1 MAWMHL
7 KTLSR
12 DHPRIRG
19 EHCCDQWIITC
30 SGGSSPHT
38 RGALTHRR
46 QDVALDGIIP
56 AYAGSTPEKVVPA
69 AASRDHPRIR
79 GEHGLMQKRHS
90 LIAGSSP
97 HTRGAQIKHDATL
110 GDYGIIPA
118 YAGSTTRGHAAKTAT
133 GDHPRIRGEHYSSAR
148 PRACSSG
155 SSPHTRGAPGQVEQ
169 VELDPGII
177 PAYAGS
183 TYSSHAAANVTRDHP
198 RIRGE
203 HCPPW

>member
-1 MAWMHL
+1 MAGIIPAYAGSTRCLGTSSASFRDHPRIRGEHSLRRPTAFSRLGSSPHTRGAHNFIFQNVVGAGIIPAYAGSTMAWMHL

-79 GEHGLMQKRHS
+79 GEHSIQESNPGFDP
-90 LIAGSSP
+90 GSSP
-97 HTRGAQIKHDATL
+97 HTRGALQL
-110 GDYGIIPA
+110 
-118 YAGSTTRGHAAKTAT
+118 
-133 GDHPRIRGEHYSSAR
+133 
-148 PRACSSG
+148 
-155 SSPHTRGAPGQVEQ
+155 GAPDARE
-169 VELDPGII
+169 PGII

-183 TYSSHAAANVTRDHP
+183 TLKYLV
-198 RIRGE
+198 II
-203 HCPPW
+203 